1 VSPQDFPAAPYP
13 YYAESEAAEAPA
25 LPQAPVRE
33 RYWLYILLFLLTLA
47 TTTVV
52 GTAMQMDFDRN
63 LPFDIEQSLSLYPLF
78 WRNPL
83 LLLTGLPF
91 SLTLLVILMAHELGH
106 YLAAAYHRVD
116 ASLPYFMPSPF
127 MGTFGA
133 FIRVRSA
140 ICSKRVLF
148 DIGVAGPLAGF
159 LFLLP
164 AFAVGLAFSKVIP
177 GIAHQGSIQFG
188 VPTVQWLLE
197 AAIFPG
203 TRGADIYLHPVARA
217 AWVGTF
223 ATAMNLLP
231 IGQLDGGHI
240 LYAFFPEWHKRI
252 SVMMCGALLALGVA
266 LLLLGTAWYGWI
278 VWAVILFFL
287 GRRHPMVYDQA
298 ELGVG
303 RRKLG
308 WMALAV
314 FVLCFAYAPIVAGG
328 L

>member
-1 VSPQDFPAAPYP
+1 VSPQDFSPAPYP
-13 YYAESEAAEAPA
+13 FYAESGPVDAPT
-25 LPQAPVRE
+25 LPETVTRE
-33 RYWLYILLFLLTLA
+33 RYWLYILLFAVTLL

-52 GTAMQMDFDRN
+52 GTAMQIDFDHN
-63 LPFDIEQSLSLYPLF
+63 LPFDIEQSLSLYMTV
-78 WRNPL
+78 WRHPAML
-83 LLLTGLPF
+83 MRGLPF
-91 SLTLLVILMAHELGH
+91 SLTLLAILTAHEFGH

-140 ICSKRVLF
+140 ICSKRQLF
-148 DIGVAGPLAGF
+148 DIGVAGPIAGF
-159 LFLLP
+159 VFLLP

-177 GIAHQGSIQFG
+177 NIAHEGSVQFG
-188 VPTVQWLLE
+188 VPTLQWLLQS
-197 AAIFPG
+197 AIFPG
-203 TRGADIYLHPVARA
+203 TRAVDICLHPVARA

-240 LYAFFPEWHKRI
+240 LYAFFPTWHKRV
-252 SVMMCGALLALGVA
+252 SVFMCSA
-266 LLLLGTAWYGWI
+266 LLLLGAALRLAGTPWDGWV

-287 GRRHPMVYDQA
+287 GRRHPMVYDPTS
-298 ELGVG
+298 LGWG
-303 RRKLG
+303 RKKLG
-308 WMALAV
+308 WTALAV
-314 FVLCFAYAPIVAGG
+314 FVLCFAYAPIIAGG